1 MNDVKLTTIEKALA
15 INLDPLKYGTIAE
28 IGAGQEVARW
38 FFQAG
43 AAAGTVA
50 KTISAYDMKF
60 SDEIYGADAS
70 QRYVSRGRLER
81 MITQEFDLIISRI
94 EDHRPDE
101 STFFAF
107 ADTVVARGY
116 QSRGE
121 CHGWMGVRV
130 QSAPKMAPDDI
141 ILHLRLL
148 DDTNIEQQEA
158 LGILGMNL
166 IHSAF
171 FLADQPEL
179 LLRSLKDNLKWGRI
193 EIDFV
198 GFRGPTLGAIDNRLI
213 APELVKASLTRAVLF
228 NADGDVVMPADAL
241 YKRRVLGMRCDV
253 GAESGAGTEMFDT
266 ARTQFLAQPGAT
278 EETSVFL
285 AEITMAQ
292 NRNEEQEEEAST
304 EDILARVKLLSGL
317 GFHVLVSK
325 YFRYFRIRQYLARY
339 TRAPVSLVTD
349 VEGFA
354 DVIHEDFYKGLTGGF
369 LEGLGR
375 LFPAETTMYVNPRG
389 DGAQRATLDDM
400 TIAEHLRPMVAYL
413 RACGHVVPLDDSA
426 AE

>member
-1 MNDVKLTTIEKALA
+1 MSDVKLSTIEKALA

-60 SDEIYGADAS
+60 SDEIYGADPD
-70 QRYVSRGRLER
+70 QRYVSRSRLER
-81 MITQEFDLIISRI
+81 MLAQEYDLIISRI
-94 EDHRPDE
+94 EDHRPND

-116 QSRGE
+116 RSRGE

-141 ILHLRLL
+141 TLHLRLL

-158 LGILGMNL
+158 LGILGVNL
-166 IHSAF
+166 IHSAY

-179 LLRSLKDNLKWGRI
+179 LLRGLKDNLKWGRI
-193 EIDFV
+193 EIDFA
-198 GFRGPTLGAIDNRLI
+198 GFRGPTLGSIDNRLI

-228 NADGDVVMPADAL
+228 NPEGDVVMPADAL
-241 YKRRVLGMRCDV
+241 YKRSVLGMRYDI
-253 GAESGAGTEMFDT
+253 GAVSGADTKMFDSAKT
-266 ARTQFLAQPGAT
+266 RFFAQPGVT

-285 AEITMAQ
+285 AEITMSHDED
-292 NRNEEQEEEAST
+292 EEDVDT
-304 EDILARVKLLSGL
+304 EDILARVKTLSGL

-339 TRAPVSLVTD
+339 NRAPVALVTD

-354 DVIHEDFYKGLTGGF
+354 DVIREENYEGLVGGF
-369 LEGLGR
+369 LEGLGK
-375 LFPAETTMYVNPRG
+375 LFPAETTMYVSPGVNGSGP
-389 DGAQRATLDDM
+389 AMLDDM
-400 TIAEHLRPMVAYL
+400 PIAERLRPLVAYL
-413 RACGHVVPLDDSA
+413 RACGHVVPLDECSA
-426 AE
+426 E